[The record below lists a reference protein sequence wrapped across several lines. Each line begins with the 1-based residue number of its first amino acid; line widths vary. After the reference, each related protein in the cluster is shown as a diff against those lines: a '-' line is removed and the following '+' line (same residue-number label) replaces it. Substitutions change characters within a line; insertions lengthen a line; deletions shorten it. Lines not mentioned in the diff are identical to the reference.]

1 MSVKE
6 AVLSSLI
13 KNAGSF
19 ISGEE
24 LSNSMDVS
32 RTAIWK
38 AIKALKDEGH
48 IIEAVTN
55 KGYMLVS
62 TSDLVTETSLREA
75 LPDKYKGNCIQ
86 IYNTL
91 GSTNTHAKHLALD
104 GAPHGT
110 VVLAHQQTEGK
121 GRLGRSFDS
130 PLSGIYL
137 SMVIKPSFDPMLST
151 LITNA
156 AAVAV
161 SEAIDEVCGLESR
174 IKWVNDIYISG
185 KKVCGILSEGLTDFE
200 TGQIESIIVGIGINT
215 SSEALPESL
224 RDIAGAVDGD
234 YSKAS
239 LAAAVISKALNYI
252 DSLESRSFMAAY
264 KERNLVVG
272 KTVTVYK
279 GIYKNDPSEVPSFSA
294 RVLDIDDDG
303 GLVVLYS
310 DGSRETLI
318 SGEISIRW

>member
-75 LPDKYKGNCIQ
+75 LPDKYKSNCIQ

-200 TGQIESIIVGIGINT
+200 TGQIESIIVGIGINH
-215 SSEALPESL
+215 L
-224 RDIAGAVDGD
+224 
-234 YSKAS
+234 
-239 LAAAVISKALNYI
+239 
-252 DSLESRSFMAAY
+252 F
-264 KERNLVVG
+264 
-272 KTVTVYK
+272 
-279 GIYKNDPSEVPSFSA
+279 
-294 RVLDIDDDG
+294 
-303 GLVVLYS
+303 
-310 DGSRETLI
+310 
-318 SGEISIRW
+318 